1 MNSVINTVIHFKD
14 LLGNN
19 PVFGAG
25 VLLIAGWIIGNI
37 AAKVKLPHITGYII
51 AGIVVSESVLG
62 VFPHHMG
69 EGFSIITEIALGI
82 IAITIGGEFY
92 WGKLKRTG
100 KAMIIITLIQLLASF
115 SAVTLILWIL
125 DFPLPFA
132 LMLGAIASA
141 TAPAAT
147 VAIVQSLRCRGKFVD
162 YLFGIVAL
170 DDAGCVIL
178 FGIIFAF
185 ASNLTGASA
194 AGTASFSIAFHAI
207 MEVVLSIVAG
217 VISGLI
223 MHFTIKNRKQTNE
236 VLVIFLGL
244 LFLTIAISVVFKLSP
259 LLTNMTAGAVLIN
272 MSAENH
278 RIFRAILPVTP
289 PVYALFFVIAG
300 TELSLDVLSQN
311 TILIFGAAYIIAR
324 AAGKYLGVYFGCR
337 ICKVEKKITNFMG
350 MCMLPQAGV
359 AIGLV
364 LLIQASPQM
373 QNLTS
378 EYSTVVD
385 TMVNVVLMSVFFN
398 ELVGPPLSKLALMK
412 GCAIDLKEG

>member
-1 MNSVINTVIHFKD
+1 MNSFLDTVIHFKD
-14 LLGNN
+14 LLGDN

-25 VLLIAGWIIGNI
+25 ILLIAGWFIGNI
-37 AAKVKLPHITGYII
+37 VAKIKLPHITGYII
-51 AGIVVSESVLG
+51 AGILVSESVLG

-82 IAITIGGEFY
+82 IAITIGGEFS

-100 KAMIIITLIQLLASF
+100 KAMIVITVIQLLASF
-115 SAVTLILWIL
+115 SAVTLILWL
-125 DFPLPFA
+125 LSFPLPFA
-132 LMLGAIASA
+132 MMLGAIASA

-185 ASNLTGASA
+185 ASNISGVGATDVS
-194 AGTASFSIAFHAI
+194 SMSIIFHAI
-207 MEVVLSIVAG
+207 AEVVLSIGAG
-217 VISGLI
+217 IITGLI
-223 MHFTIKNRKQTNE
+223 MHYTIKNRKQTNG
-236 VLVIFLGL
+236 VMVIFLGL
-244 LFLTIAISVVFKLSP
+244 LFLSIAFSVVFKLSP
-259 LLTNMTAGAVLIN
+259 LLTNMAAGAVLIN
-272 MSAENH
+272 MSASNN

-300 TELSLDVLSQN
+300 TELSLDIISD
-311 TILIFGAAYIIAR
+311 TSILLLGVAYIIAR
-324 AAGKYLGVYFGCR
+324 AAGKYFGVYFGCR
-337 ICKVEKKITNFMG
+337 ICKVEKKITNYMG
-350 MCMLPQAGV
+350 LCMLPQAGV

-364 LLIQASPQM
+364 LLIQADPQM
-373 QNLTS
+373 QNLTQ
-378 EYSTVVD
+378 EYSAVVD

-398 ELVGPPLSKLALMK
+398 ELFGPPLSKLALIK
-412 GCAIDLKEG
+412 GCEISTREG

>member
-1 MNSVINTVIHFKD
+1 MNSFLDTVIHFKE
-14 LLGNN
+14 LLGHN

-25 VLLIAGWIIGNI
+25 ILLIAGWFIGNI
-37 AAKVKLPHITGYII
+37 VAKIKLPHITGYII
-51 AGIVVSESVLG
+51 AGILVSESVLG

-100 KAMIIITLIQLLASF
+100 KAMIIITVIQLLASF
-115 SAVTLILWIL
+115 AAVTLILWL
-125 DFPLPFA
+125 LSFPLPFA
-132 LMLGAIASA
+132 MMLGAIASA

-185 ASNLTGASA
+185 ASNLTGAGSA
-194 AGTASFSIAFHAI
+194 DISSMSIVFHAI
-207 MEVVLSIVAG
+207 MEVVLSIGAG
-217 VISGLI
+217 IITGLV
-223 MHFTIKNRKQTNE
+223 MHYTIRNRKQTNE
-236 VLVIFLGL
+236 VMIIFLGL
-244 LFLTIAISVVFKLSP
+244 LFLSIAISVVFKLSP
-259 LLTNMTAGAVLIN
+259 LLTNMAAGAVLIN
-272 MSAENH
+272 MSASNN

-300 TELSLDVLSQN
+300 TELSLDILSN
-311 TILIFGAAYIIAR
+311 TAILILGAAYIFAR
-324 AAGKYLGVYFGCR
+324 AAGKYFGVYLGCK
-337 ICKVEKKITNFMG
+337 ICKTEKKITNYMG
-350 MCMLPQAGV
+350 LCMLPQAGV

-373 QNLTS
+373 QNLTN

-398 ELVGPPLSKLALMK
+398 ELFGPPLSKYALLK
-412 GCAIDLKEG
+412 GCKIDTRES

>member
-1 MNSVINTVIHFKD
+1 MNSILDTVIHFKD
-14 LLGNN
+14 LLGHN

-25 VLLIAGWIIGNI
+25 ILLIAGWFIGNI
-37 AAKVKLPHITGYII
+37 VAKIKLPHITGYII
-51 AGIVVSESVLG
+51 AGILVSESVLG

-82 IAITIGGEFY
+82 IAITIGGEFS

-100 KAMIIITLIQLLASF
+100 KAMIIITLVQLVASF
-115 SAVTLILWIL
+115 GLVTLILWFL

-185 ASNLTGASA
+185 ASNLTGSGGGDVASI
-194 AGTASFSIAFHAI
+194 SIVMHAI
-207 MEVVLSIVAG
+207 FEVIFSIVAG
-217 VISGLI
+217 IVSGFI
-223 MHFTIKNRKQTNE
+223 MHYTIKKRKQTNE

-244 LFLTIAISVVFKLSP
+244 LFLTIAFSVVFKLSP
-259 LLTNMTAGAVLIN
+259 LLTNMAAGAVLIN

-278 RIFRAILPVTP
+278 RIFRAILPITP
-289 PVYALFFVIAG
+289 PIYALFFVIAG
-300 TELSLDVLSQN
+300 TELSLDILSQSS
-311 TILIFGAAYIIAR
+311 ILIYGTAYIVAR
-324 AAGKYLGVYFGCR
+324 AAGKYFGVYFGCKMCG
-337 ICKVEKKITNFMG
+337 IEDKITNYMG
-350 MCMLPQAGV
+350 FCMLPQAGV

-364 LLIQASPQM
+364 LLIQAAPQM
-373 QNLTS
+373 QNLTH

-385 TMVNVVLMSVFFN
+385 TMVNVVLLSVFFN
-398 ELVGPPLSKLALMK
+398 ELFGPPLSKMALLK
-412 GCAIDLKEG
+412 GCALNKRGC